1 MAGVRL
7 DGDFRRLTRALRNL
21 SEVEFKQANKTI
33 GQALRESTMERFK
46 TSKSPEGTSW
56 QPKKVSDGKKILL
69 KTARLRNSI
78 KSKASDKGVA
88 IGTNTIYA
96 ARHQFG
102 DKKKVTIKAKTNKG
116 LRFLTANGWRR
127 KKVVKVKMPAR
138 PFLGINEEDIQ
149 EIKGILNDIIE
160 EATQ

>member
-69 KTARLRNSI
+69 
-78 KSKASDKGVA
+78 
-88 IGTNTIYA
+88 
-96 ARHQFG
+96 
-102 DKKKVTIKAKTNKG
+102 
-116 LRFLTANGWRR
+116 
-127 KKVVKVKMPAR
+127 
-138 PFLGINEEDIQ
+138 
-149 EIKGILNDIIE
+149 
-160 EATQ
+160 